1 MARFTMTG
9 VGPNATPAPDTWNP
23 LADLNPDGKIDIKDA
38 LALTGQG
45 FSLTDLFRPV

>member
-1 MARFTMTG
+1 MARFKMTG

-38 LALTGQG
+38 LAFQDKV
-45 FSLTDLFRPV
+45 FH